1 MLIVKALVADGAVL
15 SRYFSGFIGAVV
27 RHHKDRN
34 KLFRIVLLRYAV
46 KQIAYDLFL
55 VAGGYHHSV
64 FMVFLCRLE
73 FTGIKEAYNAVNDF
87 ICNNRRK
94 NRADNCIY
102 NFKRRIPIA
111 DTRSNISRLRYKIKK
126 QLYYL
131 LYVVFT
137 HSVTIISFKLHKI
150 KHKNLS

>member
-1 MLIVKALVADGAVL
+1 MLVIKALIAYSSVL
-15 SRYFSGFIGAVV
+15 SRYFGGFIGAVV

-46 KQIAYDLFL
+46 KQVAYDLFL
-55 VAGGYHHSV
+55 VAGGYHNCV
-64 FMVFLCRLE
+64 FMVFLRRLE